1 MFGGGSDTAA
11 TMLQWIMAELISKPQ
26 LMHKAQ
32 EEVRREFVGHTKVT
46 EDGIKNLDFMHMV
59 IKETLRLHPP
69 LLLLLPREC
78 QSDNC
83 KVLGYDVPKGTIV
96 LVNAWAINRDPHH

>member
-32 EEVRREFVGHTKVT
+32 EEVRREFIGHTKVT

-69 LLLLLPREC
+69 SIATPASTR
-78 QSDNC
+78 
-83 KVLGYDVPKGTIV
+83 VPKRQLQGFR
-96 LVNAWAINRDPHH
+96 L